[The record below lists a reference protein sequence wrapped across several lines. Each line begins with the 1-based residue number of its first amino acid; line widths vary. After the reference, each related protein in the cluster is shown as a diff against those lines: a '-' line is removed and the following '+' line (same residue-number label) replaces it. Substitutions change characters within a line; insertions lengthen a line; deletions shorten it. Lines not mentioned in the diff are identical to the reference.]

1 MMRRFAFV
9 LLIVSVLMV
18 CSCVTGTDINKKNR
32 DGSPIWTTE
41 IPKSSRLIYGVGS
54 AKLLVPTNSQQ
65 AADATARADL
75 ALKIRANLDGSMAVY
90 SSEASEA
97 VSSAYQSVIVQS
109 VNLTMN
115 RVEVEQRWTAKD
127 GTVWSLVSFRIK
139 DLPELYADSAN
150 DYLNQLEELR
160 ILTLAKLEAE
170 LKAIGE
176 SDSAEV
182 AQKRA
187 QAQQEADSALAGI
200 NAVIAGMDI
209 AGHEAGLLKYLTAQ
223 GFDLAQ

>member
-18 CSCVTGTDINKKNR
+18 CSCATGTDINKKNR

-65 AADATARADL
+65 AADASARADL

-90 SSEASEA
+90 SSESSEA

-187 QAQQEADSALAGI
+187 QAQQEADSALAAI

-209 AGHEAGLLKYLTAQ
+209 AGHEAGLLEYLTAQ

>member
-18 CSCVTGTDINKKNR
+18 CSCATGTDINKKNR

-187 QAQQEADSALAGI
+187 QAQQEADSALAAI

-209 AGHEAGLLKYLTAQ
+209 AGHEAGLLEYLTAQ

>member
-1 MMRRFAFV
+1 MMKKLAFV
-9 LLIVSVLMV
+9 LLLVSVLMV
-18 CSCVTGTDINKKNR
+18 CSCATGTDINKKNR

-187 QAQQEADSALAGI
+187 QAQQEADTVLAGI
-200 NAVIAGMDI
+200 NAVIAGMDVQ
-209 AGHEAGLLKYLTAQ
+209 GHDAGLLEYLTAQ